1 MKVQDAVR
9 GLAPEYEGRIEFV
22 VVPAEQTAQRGDEI
36 ELYGFTDLKHG
47 LVGFTVGGD
56 PLVKLPGHRF
66 GEAEI
71 RAACEQLL
79 ADGG

>member
-9 GLAPEYEGRIEFV
+9 GLAPEYENRIEFV
-22 VVPAEQTAQRGDEI
+22 VVPAEETAQRGDEI

-47 LVGFTVGGD
+47 LVGFTSDRD

-66 GEAEI
+66 GEPEI
-71 RAACEQLL
+71 REACERLL
-79 ADGG
+79 SEG